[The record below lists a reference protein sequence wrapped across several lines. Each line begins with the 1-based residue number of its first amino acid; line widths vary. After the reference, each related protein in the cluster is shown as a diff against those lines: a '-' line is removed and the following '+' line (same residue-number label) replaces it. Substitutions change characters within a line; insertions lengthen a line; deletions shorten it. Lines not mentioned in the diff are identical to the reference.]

1 MTMTWSKPT
10 RPSSILLVE
19 DETLI
24 RMMLAGMVEE
34 LGHRVAGEA
43 GCLREACLMAETAEF
58 DLAMLDVNLG
68 GYTVGP
74 VAEIIARRGL
84 PILFVTG
91 YALTALPNGFGDR
104 PMIQKPFAL
113 PKLRDAIDVALSDG
127 IEVAPIRSS
136 DGPGE

>member
-1 MTMTWSKPT
+1 MTWSKPT
-10 RPSSILLVE
+10 RPSSILLIE

-34 LGHRVAGEA
+34 LGHRVVGEA
-43 GCLREACLMAETAEF
+43 GSIREACLMAETAEY

-68 GYTVGP
+68 GHNVGP
-74 VAEIIARRGL
+74 VAEIIARRGF

-91 YALTALPNGFGDR
+91 YALAALPNGFGNR

-113 PKLRDAIDVALSDG
+113 DKLRDAIELA
-127 IEVAPIRSS
+127 SS
-136 DGPGE
+136 DGA